1 MGICMLCKVIM
12 ISGTNYDGNNRR
24 RYDECPKCHDRIYNK
39 GKNFQEILHKEI
51 ENQKDN
57 VPSKF
62 GRRAGTLSCSATR

>member
-1 MGICMLCKVIM
+1 MSICKLCNVTM
-12 ISGTNYDGNNRR
+12 TSGTNYDGNNRR

-39 GKNFQEILHKEI
+39 SKNFQEILHKEI